1 MNVYIDVRQILGS
14 IEVEASENDLADSWK
29 GSVLPM
35 QIERCDYLIIGG
47 GAAGCALGYLL
58 RKAGADVLILERLD
72 AEKKDKLCAE
82 MISNWCRDEIVKIFG
97 ADAWLS
103 LNAEPIT
110 FTKEYFGGYEV
121 TSKVDYFYAMPRKSF
136 DDYFL
141 RRYLEV
147 GGQIKDLATVRK
159 INTETNLAECL
170 DLRTKKFFHIR
181 FGNLIGADGAT
192 STVRKLITGKKPRIS
207 FAVESV
213 IPLIGK
219 DIIFD
224 FLPDGSV
231 GYRWYIP
238 RRQDATVGAVYF
250 FSHTNPNA
258 DYVKSCREWLSDFC
272 RSRSISLT
280 QPLRGACLPAGNDVL
295 LRAGEKIYFIGDA
308 AGLIGTPS
316 GAGIPYALVSARRL
330 AESFLGGI
338 SYKEAMQHIKE
349 KIIHESVNA
358 RTFQFLNNFRIIKQG
373 RQVE

>member
-1 MNVYIDVRQILGS
+1 
-14 IEVEASENDLADSWK
+14 
-29 GSVLPM
+29 M

-47 GAAGCALGYLL
+47 GAAGCTLGYLL
-58 RKAGADVLILERLD
+58 RKAGADVIILERLD
-72 AEKKDKLCAE
+72 AEKKDKLCAG
-82 MISNWCRDEIVKIFG
+82 MISRWCREEIIKIFG

-103 LNAEPIT
+103 LDAEPII
-110 FTKEYFGGYEV
+110 FTKEYFGGHEV
-121 TSKVDYFYAMPRKSF
+121 TFKEDTFHTMPRKSL

-141 RRYLEV
+141 CRYLEV

-159 INTETNLAECL
+159 INPETNLAECVE
-170 DLRTKKFFHIR
+170 LRTKKFFHIR

-207 FAVESV
+207 FAMESA

-219 DIIFD
+219 EVIFD
-224 FLPDGSV
+224 YLPDGSV

-238 RRQDATVGAVYF
+238 HRKDATVGAVYF

-258 DYVKSCREWLSDFC
+258 DYAKSCREWLSDFC

-295 LRAGEKIYFIGDA
+295 LRTGEQIYFIGDA
-308 AGLIGTPS
+308 AGLIRTPS
-316 GAGIPYALVSARRL
+316 GEGIPYALMSARKL

-338 SYKEAMQHIKE
+338 SYEESMQPFEKRVTNEAA
-349 KIIHESVNA
+349 NA
-358 RTFQFLNNFRIIKQG
+358 YSFQFLNNLRVLKRG
-373 RQVE
+373 KQVE